1 MDGILTEINARFQQ
15 KRGMPIAATL
25 EKLVLYAIQSDMSSE
40 HLPNELKLFEKD
52 MDILQL
58 SAQLHMLPDLLLAY
72 NDKNPQTVIKK
83 VTNLRTVCEI
93 FNDITYSKTMFSEVF
108 KLLRL
113 TLTIPVTTAT
123 AEKILFY
130 FTPFEDIFTFYNE
143 SD

>member
-15 KRGMPIAATL
+15 KRDVPIAATL
-25 EKLVLYAIQSDMSSE
+25 EKLVLCAIQSDIPSE
-40 HLPNELKLFEKD
+40 HLQDELKLLEKD

-58 SAQLHMLPDLLLAY
+58 SAQLRMLPDLLLAY

-108 KLLRL
+108 ELLVL
-113 TLTIPVTTAT
+113 CS
-123 AEKILFY
+123 LFQ
-130 FTPFEDIFTFYNE
+130 
-143 SD
+143 